1 MLTKTQLTTMLGL
14 QDKLNS
20 VINPEWRK
28 ANYPWHRAIMVEAVE
43 CLEHFGWKW
52 WKKQEPDLAQA
63 RIELVDIWHFILSMR
78 LDNCGGDVGWAAE
91 SLEQGFTID
100 NTGSRSTHAKLD
112 DLVGDAGRG
121 RINPLAFVGLM
132 KDFELTWDQLY
143 TTYVAKNVLNMFRQ
157 DHGYRAGSYRKDWD
171 GVEDNVALDQLMT
184 LKPDATPEQL
194 YAKLEQVY
202 ASVLNAPM
210 PVAA

>member
-20 VINPEWRK
+20 VINLHWRK
-28 ANYPWHRAIMVEAVE
+28 AGYPWHRAIMVEGVE
-43 CLEHFGWKW
+43 ALEHFGWKW

-63 RIELVDIWHFILSMR
+63 RIELVDIWHFVLSMR
-78 LDNCGGDVGWAAE
+78 LESCSGDIDWAAGC
-91 SLEQGFTID
+91 LEQLF
-100 NTGSRSTHAKLD
+100 STNEPSHFAVPKKLD
-112 DLVGDAGRG
+112 QLVAEAAQGCIHA
-121 RINPLAFVGLM
+121 PSFVGLM
-132 KDFELTWDQLY
+132 KDFDLSWDQLY

-157 DHGYRAGSYRKDWD
+157 DHGYRAGSYRKDWN
-171 GVEDNVALDQLMT
+171 GVEDNVALDQLMA

-202 ASVLNAPM
+202 ANVLNTPITA
-210 PVAA
+210 

>member
-20 VINPEWRK
+20 VINPDWRK

-43 CLEHFGWKW
+43 CLEHVGWKW
-52 WKKQEPDLAQA
+52 WKKQEPDFAQA
-63 RIELVDIWHFILSMR
+63 KIELVDIWHFILSMR
-78 LDNCGGDVGWAAE
+78 LESCSGDAGWAAE
-91 SLEQGFTID
+91 SIEHMFGSAPVEVHQSIQAKID
-100 NTGSRSTHAKLD
+100 A
-112 DLVGDAGRG
+112 LVAAAARG
-121 RINPLAFVGLM
+121 LISESAFVGLM
-132 KDFELTWDQLY
+132 RDFELTWDQLY
-143 TTYVAKNVLNMFRQ
+143 ATYIAKNVLNMFRQ
-157 DHGYRAGSYRKDWD
+157 DHGYRAGSYRKDWN

-202 ASVLNAPM
+202 ATVMA
-210 PVAA
+210 